1 MLIFWPAIKELLAR
15 YAQVFGSAWEIRHQL
30 DGPQRDKDAIAF
42 LPAQLELIE
51 KPSHPA
57 PTWTMRFIIAFAL
70 LALLWSFFG
79 RLDIVATARGKLIP
93 GVKVKVV
100 QSLDTGVVRNILVE
114 NGQRVQSGQPLI
126 ELDTTQARADADKAH
141 VVRADA
147 AQTVARA
154 QALLDALE
162 HNRQPIVRP
171 LDGDSIEKDRETQ
184 RFADGLYAEYNGK
197 LAVNRAELAKRQ
209 AEFDTARHQVDKLL
223 QTVPLAKQ
231 SAEAYR
237 DLVKQQYVSRQDYLD
252 KEQARIQQ
260 EQDLAA
266 QKSHA
271 RELRA
276 GIEEQQ
282 SSLAAISAQFRREQL
297 DILNQAQRQLDQ
309 YAQEE
314 TKADQRQSRL
324 VLRAPTGGIVQQLNV
339 HTIGGVIT
347 QAQAL
352 MEIVPD
358 DTLEVEASVENKD
371 IGFIS
376 LTQDAVVK
384 IDAFPYSRY
393 GYLNGKVSKVS
404 NNAAPDRKMGL
415 VFPVI
420 IKLPAN
426 RLRIEDKWVNLS
438 PGMAVT
444 VEIKTGRRRVVEYF
458 LSPLLET
465 GQESLRER

>member
-1 MLIFWPAIKELLAR
+1 MRLLWQAGKELLSR
-15 YAQVFGSAWEIRHQL
+15 YALVFRSAWKIRRQL
-30 DGPQRDKDAIAF
+30 DAPQRDQDAIAF

-57 PTWTMRFIIAFAL
+57 PLWTMRLIILFAL

-79 RLDIVATARGKLIP
+79 KLDIVASARGKLIP
-93 GVKVKVV
+93 SVKVKVV
-100 QSLDTGVVRNILVE
+100 QSLDTGTVRDILVE
-114 NGQRVQSGQPLI
+114 NGQRVKAGQPLI
-126 ELDTTQARADADKAH
+126 ELDTTQAHADADKAH
-141 VVRADA
+141 AIRADA

-154 QALLDALE
+154 QALLNAVEHDQKPLVAL
-162 HNRQPIVRP
+162 
-171 LDGDSIEKDRETQ
+171 LDGQSSEKRADAQ
-184 RFADGLYAEYNGK
+184 RFADGLFAEYKDK
-197 LAVNRAELAKRQ
+197 LAVNRAELEKRQ
-209 AEFDTARHQVDKLL
+209 AELDTARHQIEKLS
-223 QTVPLAKQ
+223 QTVPLARQ
-231 SAEAYR
+231 SADAYR
-237 DLVKQQYVSRQDYLD
+237 DLAAQQYVSRQDYLD

-276 GIEEQQ
+276 GVDEQR
-282 SSLAAISAQFRREQL
+282 SSVTAISAQFRREQL

-309 YAQEE
+309 YEQEE
-314 TKADQRQSRL
+314 AKADQRQSRL
-324 VLRAPTGGIVQQLNV
+324 VLRAPVDGVVQQLNV
-339 HTIGGVIT
+339 HTIGGVVT

-358 DTLEVEASVENKD
+358 DTLEVEVSVENKD
-371 IGFIS
+371 IGFVN
-376 LTQDAVVK
+376 LAQDAVVK

-393 GYLNGKVSKVS
+393 GYLNGSVSKIS
-404 NNAAPDRKMGL
+404 NNAAQDKRMGL

-426 RLRIEDKWVNLS
+426 RLHVDNKWINLS